1 MADLIKFAKIAAVV
15 KFTIMPAGKKNRK
28 FSNNCKIAYVSFK
41 NFKDIPVENPLV
53 GSGGQLVVKKIKS
66 NYPARFRKRKLFVLN
81 AEYVRQ
87 NRQQGGG
94 GGGCFCPDFDI

>member
-28 FSNNCKIAYVSFK
+28 FSDNCKIAYVSFK

-53 GSGGQLVVKKIKS
+53 GSGGQLVVKKSSRIIQPGLERGS
-66 NYPARFRKRKLFVLN
+66 YLF
-81 AEYVRQ
+81 
-87 NRQQGGG
+87 
-94 GGGCFCPDFDI
+94 